1 MIIKKTDKIY
11 LAGHTG
17 LVGKAVLKKLKEKG
31 FKKIIVRKKKQ
42 LDLKNQKKTFQ
53 FLNKIK
59 PKIVI
64 ICAAKV
70 GGIKAN
76 NNKRADFL
84 IDNLEIQNNLIH
96 GSFKN
101 KVKNLFFLGS
111 SCVYPSNISKP
122 INEEMLLK
130 GPLEKTNESY
140 AIAKITGI
148 KLCQSFNK
156 QYKTNY
162 RCLMPCNI
170 FGLSDN
176 YNLDSSH
183 FIPAILKKIFL
194 ASKNNKIVK
203 LWGTGNVLREV
214 MYADDLADAIVFF
227 MNKKTNHMII
237 NIGTDIEKTIKEFT
251 KSIIKIL
258 KLKIKVKF
266 NNDKRLNGVMRKK
279 LDLTLAKKYGWKY
292 KTSFDDA
299 IKFTY
304 NDLIANYKEQKH

>member
-17 LVGKAVLKKLKEKG
+17 LVGKAVFKKLKEKG
-31 FKKIIVRKKKQ
+31 FKKIIVRKKIQ
-42 LDLKNQKKTFQ
+42 LDLKNQKKTFE

-101 KVKNLFFLGS
+101 RVKNLIFLGS

-130 GPLEKTNESY
+130 GPLEKTNEPY
-140 AIAKITGI
+140 AIAKIAGI

-183 FIPAILKKIFL
+183 FIPAILKKFFL

-237 NIGTDIEKTIKEFT
+237 NIGTNIEKTIKEFT
-251 KSIIKIL
+251 KSIIKTL
-258 KLKIKVKF
+258 ELKIKVKF

-279 LDLTLAKKYGWKY
+279 LDLSLAKKYGWKY

-299 IKFTY
+299 IRFTY
-304 NDLIANYKEQKH
+304 NDLIRNYKKQKH

>member
-1 MIIKKTDKIY
+1 MIIKRTDKIY
-11 LAGHTG
+11 LAGHTV
-17 LVGKAVLKKLKEKG
+17 LVGKAVFKKLKEKG
-31 FKKIIVRKKKQ
+31 FKKIIVRKKTQ
-42 LDLKNQKKTFQ
+42 LDLKNQKKTFE

-70 GGIKAN
+70 GGIKASS
-76 NNKRADFL
+76 NKRADFL

-101 KVKNLFFLGS
+101 KVKNLIFLGS

-130 GPLEKTNESY
+130 GPLEKTNEPY
-140 AIAKITGI
+140 AIAKIAGI

-183 FIPAILKKIFL
+183 FIPAILKKFFL

-237 NIGTDIEKTIKEFT
+237 NIGTNIEKTIKEFT
-251 KSIIKIL
+251 KSIIKTL
-258 KLKIKVKF
+258 ELKIKVKF

-279 LDLTLAKKYGWKY
+279 LDLSLAKKYGWKY

-299 IKFTY
+299 IRFTY
-304 NDLIANYKEQKH
+304 NDLITNYKVQKH

>member
-31 FKKIIVRKKKQ
+31 FGKIIVRKKTQ
-42 LDLKNQKKTFQ
+42 LDLKNQKKTFE

-101 KVKNLFFLGS
+101 KVKNLIFLGS

-130 GPLEKTNESY
+130 GPLEKTNEPY
-140 AIAKITGI
+140 AIAKIAGI

-170 FGLSDN
+170 FGISDN

-194 ASKNNKIVK
+194 ASKNNKIVN

>member
-17 LVGKAVLKKLKEKG
+17 LVGKAVLKKLKDKG
-31 FKKIIVRKKKQ
+31 FRKIIVRKKTQ
-42 LDLKNQKKTFQ
+42 LDLKNQKKTFE

-101 KVKNLFFLGS
+101 KVKNLIFLGS

-130 GPLEKTNESY
+130 GPLEKTNEPY
-140 AIAKITGI
+140 AIAKIAGI

-162 RCLMPCNI
+162 KCLMPCNI

-183 FIPAILKKIFL
+183 FIPAILKKFFL

-237 NIGTDIEKTIKEFT
+237 NIGTNIEKTIKEFT
-251 KSIIKIL
+251 KSIIKTL
-258 KLKIKVKF
+258 ELKIKVKF

-279 LDLTLAKKYGWKY
+279 LDLSLAKKYGWKY

-299 IKFTY
+299 IRFTY
-304 NDLIANYKEQKH
+304 NDLIRNYKKQKH

>member
-17 LVGKAVLKKLKEKG
+17 LVGKAVFKKLKEKG
-31 FKKIIVRKKKQ
+31 FKKIIVRKKTQ
-42 LDLKNQKKTFQ
+42 LDLKNQKKTFE

-101 KVKNLFFLGS
+101 RVKNLIFLGS

-130 GPLEKTNESY
+130 GPLEKTNEPY
-140 AIAKITGI
+140 AIAKIAGI

-183 FIPAILKKIFL
+183 FIPAILKKFFL

-237 NIGTDIEKTIKEFT
+237 NIGTNIEKTIKNFT
-251 KSIIKIL
+251 KNIINIL

-266 NNDKRLNGVMRKK
+266 NNDKRLNGVVRKK
-279 LDLTLAKKYGWKY
+279 LDLSLAKKYGWKY

-299 IKFTY
+299 IRFTY
-304 NDLIANYKEQKH
+304 NDLIANYKKQKH

>member
-17 LVGKAVLKKLKEKG
+17 LVGKAVFKKLKEKG
-31 FKKIIVRKKKQ
+31 FKKIIVRKKIQ
-42 LDLKNQKKTFQ
+42 LDLKNQKKTFE

-101 KVKNLFFLGS
+101 KVKNLIFLGS

-130 GPLEKTNESY
+130 GPLEKTNEPY
-140 AIAKITGI
+140 AIAKIAGI

-170 FGLSDN
+170 FGIADN

-183 FIPAILKKIFL
+183 FIPAILKKFFL

-237 NIGTDIEKTIKEFT
+237 NIGTNIEKTIKEFT
-251 KSIIKIL
+251 KSIIKTL
-258 KLKIKVKF
+258 ELKIKVKF

-279 LDLTLAKKYGWKY
+279 LDLSLAKKYGWKY

-299 IKFTY
+299 IRFTY
-304 NDLIANYKEQKH
+304 NDLIRNYKKQKH

>member
-17 LVGKAVLKKLKEKG
+17 LVGKAVFKKLKEKG
-31 FKKIIVRKKKQ
+31 FKKIIVRKKTQ
-42 LDLKNQKKTFQ
+42 LDLKNQKKTFE

-76 NNKRADFL
+76 SNKKADFL

-101 KVKNLFFLGS
+101 KVKNLIFLGS

-130 GPLEKTNESY
+130 GPLEKTNEPY
-140 AIAKITGI
+140 AIAKIAGI

-183 FIPAILKKIFL
+183 FIPAILKKFFL

-237 NIGTDIEKTIKEFT
+237 NIGTNIEKTIKEFT
-251 KSIIKIL
+251 KSIIKTL
-258 KLKIKVKF
+258 ELKIKVKF

-279 LDLTLAKKYGWKY
+279 LDLSLAKKYGWKY

-299 IKFTY
+299 IRFTY
-304 NDLIANYKEQKH
+304 NDLITNYKVQKH

>member
-31 FKKIIVRKKKQ
+31 FRKIIVRKKKQ

-96 GSFKN
+96 GSYKN
-101 KVKNLFFLGS
+101 SVKNLIFLGS
-111 SCVYPSNISKP
+111 SCVYPSNISKS

-130 GPLEKTNESY
+130 GPLEKTNEPY
-140 AIAKITGI
+140 AIAKIAGI

-162 RCLMPCNI
+162 KCLMPCNI

-183 FIPAILKKIFL
+183 FIPAILKKFFL

-237 NIGTDIEKTIKEFT
+237 NIGTNIEKTIKEFT

-279 LDLTLAKKYGWKY
+279 LDLSLAKKYGWKY
-292 KTSFDDA
+292 NTKFDDA

-304 NDLIANYKEQKH
+304 NDLIANYKVQKH

>member
-17 LVGKAVLKKLKEKG
+17 LVGKAVFKKLKEKG
-31 FKKIIVRKKKQ
+31 FKKIIVRKKTQ
-42 LDLKNQKKTFQ
+42 LDLKNQKKTFE

-101 KVKNLFFLGS
+101 KVKNLIFLGS

-130 GPLEKTNESY
+130 GPLEKTNEPY
-140 AIAKITGI
+140 AIAKIAGI

-162 RCLMPCNI
+162 KCLMPCNI

-183 FIPAILKKIFL
+183 FIPAILKKFFL

-237 NIGTDIEKTIKEFT
+237 NIGTNIEKTIKNFT
-251 KSIIKIL
+251 KNIINIL

-266 NNDKRLNGVMRKK
+266 NNDKRLNGVVRKK
-279 LDLTLAKKYGWKY
+279 LDLSLAKKYGWKY

-299 IKFTY
+299 IRFTY
-304 NDLIANYKEQKH
+304 NDLIANYKKQKH

>member
-17 LVGKAVLKKLKEKG
+17 LVGKAVFKKLKEKG

-101 KVKNLFFLGS
+101 RVKNLIFLGS

-130 GPLEKTNESY
+130 GPLEKTNEPY
-140 AIAKITGI
+140 AIAKIAGI

-183 FIPAILKKIFL
+183 FIPAILKKFFL

-237 NIGTDIEKTIKEFT
+237 NIGTNIEKTIKEFT
-251 KSIIKIL
+251 KSIIKTL
-258 KLKIKVKF
+258 ELKIKVKF

-279 LDLTLAKKYGWKY
+279 LDLSLAKKYGWKY

-299 IKFTY
+299 IRFTY
-304 NDLIANYKEQKH
+304 NDLIRNYKKQKH

>member
-31 FKKIIVRKKKQ
+31 FGKIIVRKKIQ
-42 LDLKNQKKTFQ
+42 LDLKNQKKTFE

-84 IDNLEIQNNLIH
+84 IDNLEMQNNLIH

-101 KVKNLFFLGS
+101 KVKNLIFLGS

>member
-17 LVGKAVLKKLKEKG
+17 LVGKAVFKKLKEKG
-31 FKKIIVRKKKQ
+31 FKKIIVRKKTQ

-76 NNKRADFL
+76 SNKRADFL

-101 KVKNLFFLGS
+101 KVKNLIFLGS

-130 GPLEKTNESY
+130 GPLEKTNEPY
-140 AIAKITGI
+140 AIAKIAGI

-183 FIPAILKKIFL
+183 FIPAILKKFFL

-237 NIGTDIEKTIKEFT
+237 NIGTNIEKTIKEFT
-251 KSIIKIL
+251 KSIIKTL
-258 KLKIKVKF
+258 ELKIKVKF

-279 LDLTLAKKYGWKY
+279 LDLSLAKKYGWKY

-299 IKFTY
+299 IRFTY
-304 NDLIANYKEQKH
+304 NDLITNYKVQKH

>member
-31 FKKIIVRKKKQ
+31 FGKIIVRKKTQ
-42 LDLKNQKKTFQ
+42 LDLKNQKKTFE

-101 KVKNLFFLGS
+101 RVKNLIFLGS
-111 SCVYPSNISKP
+111 SCVYPSNIFKP

-130 GPLEKTNESY
+130 GPLEKTNEPY
-140 AIAKITGI
+140 AIAKIAGI

-183 FIPAILKKIFL
+183 FIPAILKKFFL

-237 NIGTDIEKTIKEFT
+237 NIGTNIEKTIKEFT

-279 LDLTLAKKYGWKY
+279 LDLSLAKKYGWKY

-299 IKFTY
+299 IRFTY

>member
-17 LVGKAVLKKLKEKG
+17 LVGKAVFKKLKEKG
-31 FKKIIVRKKKQ
+31 FKKIIVRKKTQ
-42 LDLKNQKKTFQ
+42 LDLKNQRKTFK

-101 KVKNLFFLGS
+101 KVKNLIFLGS

-130 GPLEKTNESY
+130 GPLEKTNEPYS
-140 AIAKITGI
+140 IAKIAGI

-183 FIPAILKKIFL
+183 FIPAILKKFFL

-237 NIGTDIEKTIKEFT
+237 NIGTNIEKTIKEFT

-266 NNDKRLNGVMRKK
+266 NNDKKLNGVMRKK
-279 LDLTLAKKYGWKY
+279 LDLSLAKKYGWKY

-304 NDLIANYKEQKH
+304 NDLIANYKDQKH

>member
-31 FKKIIVRKKKQ
+31 FGKIIVRKKIQ
-42 LDLKNQKKTFQ
+42 LDLKNQKKTFE

-84 IDNLEIQNNLIH
+84 IDNLEMQNNLIH

-237 NIGTDIEKTIKEFT
+237 NVGTNIEKTIKEFT

-279 LDLTLAKKYGWKY
+279 LDLSLAKKYGWKY

>member
-17 LVGKAVLKKLKEKG
+17 LVGKAVFKKLKEKG
-31 FKKIIVRKKKQ
+31 FKKIIVRKKTQ
-42 LDLKNQKKTFQ
+42 LDLKNQKKTFE

-76 NNKRADFL
+76 SNKRADFL

-101 KVKNLFFLGS
+101 KVKNLIFLGS

-130 GPLEKTNESY
+130 GPLEKTNEPY
-140 AIAKITGI
+140 AIAKIAGI

-183 FIPAILKKIFL
+183 FIPAILKKFFL

-237 NIGTDIEKTIKEFT
+237 NVGTNIEKTIKEFT
-251 KSIIKIL
+251 KSIIKTL
-258 KLKIKVKF
+258 ELKIKVKF

-279 LDLTLAKKYGWKY
+279 LDLSLAKKYGWKY

-299 IKFTY
+299 IRFTY
-304 NDLIANYKEQKH
+304 NDLITNYKVQKH

>member
-17 LVGKAVLKKLKEKG
+17 LVGKAVFKKLKEKG
-31 FKKIIVRKKKQ
+31 FKKIIVRKKTQ
-42 LDLKNQKKTFQ
+42 LDLKNQKKTFE

-76 NNKRADFL
+76 SNKRADFL

-101 KVKNLFFLGS
+101 KVKNLIFLGS

-140 AIAKITGI
+140 AIAKIAGI

-183 FIPAILKKIFL
+183 FIPAILKKFFL

-237 NIGTDIEKTIKEFT
+237 NIGTNIEKTIKEFT
-251 KSIIKIL
+251 KSIIKTL
-258 KLKIKVKF
+258 ELKIKVKF

-279 LDLTLAKKYGWKY
+279 LDLSLAKKYGWKY

-299 IKFTY
+299 IRFTY
-304 NDLIANYKEQKH
+304 NDLIANYKVQKH

>member
-101 KVKNLFFLGS
+101 KVKNLIFLGS

-130 GPLEKTNESY
+130 GPLEKTNEPY
-140 AIAKITGI
+140 AIAKIAGI

-170 FGLSDN
+170 FGIADN

-183 FIPAILKKIFL
+183 FIPAILKKFFL

-237 NIGTDIEKTIKEFT
+237 NIGTNIEKTIKEFT
-251 KSIIKIL
+251 KSIIKTL
-258 KLKIKVKF
+258 ELKIKVKF

-279 LDLTLAKKYGWKY
+279 LDLSLAKKYGWKY

-299 IKFTY
+299 IRFTY
-304 NDLIANYKEQKH
+304 NDLIRNYKKQKH

>member
-17 LVGKAVLKKLKEKG
+17 LVGKAVFKKLKEKG
-31 FKKIIVRKKKQ
+31 FKKIIVRKKIQ
-42 LDLKNQKKTFQ
+42 LDLKNQKKTFE

-76 NNKRADFL
+76 SNKRADFL

-101 KVKNLFFLGS
+101 KVKNLIFLGS

-130 GPLEKTNESY
+130 GPLEKTNEPY
-140 AIAKITGI
+140 AIAKIAGI

-183 FIPAILKKIFL
+183 FIPAILKKFFL

-237 NIGTDIEKTIKEFT
+237 NIGTNIEKTIKEFT
-251 KSIIKIL
+251 KSIIKTL
-258 KLKIKVKF
+258 ELKIKVKF

-279 LDLTLAKKYGWKY
+279 LDLSLAKKYGWKY

-299 IKFTY
+299 IRFTY
-304 NDLIANYKEQKH
+304 NDLIRNYKKQKH

>member
-17 LVGKAVLKKLKEKG
+17 LVGKAVFKKLKEKG
-31 FKKIIVRKKKQ
+31 FKKIIVRKKTQ
-42 LDLKNQKKTFQ
+42 LDLKNQKKTFE

-101 KVKNLFFLGS
+101 RVKNLIFLGS

-130 GPLEKTNESY
+130 GPLEKTNEPY
-140 AIAKITGI
+140 AIAKIAGI

-162 RCLMPCNI
+162 KCLKPCNI

-183 FIPAILKKIFL
+183 FIPAILKKFFL

-237 NIGTDIEKTIKEFT
+237 NIGTNIEKTIKEFT
-251 KSIIKIL
+251 KSIIKTL
-258 KLKIKVKF
+258 ELKIKVKF

-279 LDLTLAKKYGWKY
+279 LDLSLAKKYGWKY

-299 IKFTY
+299 IRFTY
-304 NDLIANYKEQKH
+304 NDLITNYKVQKH

>member
-17 LVGKAVLKKLKEKG
+17 LVGKAVFKKLKEKG
-31 FKKIIVRKKKQ
+31 FKKIIVKKKTQ
-42 LDLKNQKKTFQ
+42 LDLKNQKKTFE

-101 KVKNLFFLGS
+101 RVKNLIFLGS
-111 SCVYPSNISKP
+111 SCVYPSNMSKP

-130 GPLEKTNESY
+130 GPLEKTNEPY
-140 AIAKITGI
+140 AIAKIAGI

-183 FIPAILKKIFL
+183 FIPAILKKFFL

-237 NIGTDIEKTIKEFT
+237 NIGTNIEKTIKEFT

-279 LDLTLAKKYGWKY
+279 LDLSLAKKYGWKY

-299 IKFTY
+299 IRFTY
-304 NDLIANYKEQKH
+304 NDLIANYKVQKH

>member
-101 KVKNLFFLGS
+101 RVKNLIFLGS
-111 SCVYPSNISKP
+111 SCVYPSNMSKP

-130 GPLEKTNESY
+130 GPLEKTNEPY
-140 AIAKITGI
+140 AIAKIAGI

-183 FIPAILKKIFL
+183 FIPAILKKFFL

-237 NIGTDIEKTIKEFT
+237 NIGTNIEKTIKEFT
-251 KSIIKIL
+251 KSIIKTL
-258 KLKIKVKF
+258 ELKIKVKF

-279 LDLTLAKKYGWKY
+279 LDLSLAKKYGWKY

-299 IKFTY
+299 IRFTY
-304 NDLIANYKEQKH
+304 NDLIRNYKKQKH

>member
-17 LVGKAVLKKLKEKG
+17 LVGKAVFKKLKEKG
-31 FKKIIVRKKKQ
+31 FKKIIVRKKTQ
-42 LDLKNQKKTFQ
+42 LDLKNQKKTFE

-76 NNKRADFL
+76 SNKRADFL

-101 KVKNLFFLGS
+101 KVKNLIFLGS
-111 SCVYPSNISKP
+111 SCVYPSNISKT

-130 GPLEKTNESY
+130 GPLEKTNEPY
-140 AIAKITGI
+140 AIAKIAGI

-162 RCLMPCNI
+162 KCLMPCNI

-183 FIPAILKKIFL
+183 FIPAILKKFFL

-237 NIGTDIEKTIKEFT
+237 YILLV
-251 KSIIKIL
+251 KSKI
-258 KLKIKVKF
+258 
-266 NNDKRLNGVMRKK
+266 N
-279 LDLTLAKKYGWKY
+279 
-292 KTSFDDA
+292 
-299 IKFTY
+299 
-304 NDLIANYKEQKH
+304 

>member
-1 MIIKKTDKIY
+1 MLIKKTDKIY

-17 LVGKAVLKKLKEKG
+17 LVGKAVFKKLKEKG
-31 FKKIIVRKKKQ
+31 FKKIIVRKKTQ
-42 LDLKNQKKTFQ
+42 LDLKNQKKTFE

-101 KVKNLFFLGS
+101 KVKNLIFLGS

-130 GPLEKTNESY
+130 GPLEKTNEPY
-140 AIAKITGI
+140 AIAKIAGI

-183 FIPAILKKIFL
+183 FIPAILKKFFL

-237 NIGTDIEKTIKEFT
+237 NIGSDIEKTIKEFT

-266 NNDKRLNGVMRKK
+266 NNDKKLNGVMRKK
-279 LDLTLAKKYGWKY
+279 LDLSLAKKYGWKY
-292 KTSFDDA
+292 KTSFDDG

>member
-17 LVGKAVLKKLKEKG
+17 LVGKAVFKKLKEKG
-31 FKKIIVRKKKQ
+31 FEKIIIRKKKQ
-42 LDLKNQKKTFQ
+42 LDLKNQKKTFE

-70 GGIKAN
+70 GGIKTN

-101 KVKNLFFLGS
+101 KVKNLIFLGS

-130 GPLEKTNESY
+130 GPLEKTNEPY
-140 AIAKITGI
+140 AIAKIAGI

-183 FIPAILKKIFL
+183 FIPAILKKFFL
-194 ASKNNKIVK
+194 ASKNKKIVK
-203 LWGTGNVLREV
+203 LWGTGKVLREV

-237 NIGTDIEKTIKEFT
+237 NIGTNIEKTIKEFT

-279 LDLTLAKKYGWKY
+279 LDLSLAKKYGWKY

-299 IKFTY
+299 IRFTY
-304 NDLIANYKEQKH
+304 NDLVVNYKEHKH

>member
-31 FKKIIVRKKKQ
+31 FGKIIVRKKIQ
-42 LDLKNQKKTFQ
+42 LDLKNQKKTFE

>member
-17 LVGKAVLKKLKEKG
+17 LVGKAVFKKLKEKG
-31 FKKIIVRKKKQ
+31 FKKIIVRKKTQ
-42 LDLKNQKKTFQ
+42 LDLKNQKKTFE

-101 KVKNLFFLGS
+101 KVKNLIFLGS

-130 GPLEKTNESY
+130 GPLEKTNEPY
-140 AIAKITGI
+140 AIAKIAGI

-183 FIPAILKKIFL
+183 FIPAILKKFFL

>member
-31 FKKIIVRKKKQ
+31 FKKIIVSKKKQ

-101 KVKNLFFLGS
+101 RVKNLIFLGS

-130 GPLEKTNESY
+130 GPLEKTNEPY
-140 AIAKITGI
+140 AIAKIAGI

-183 FIPAILKKIFL
+183 FIPAILKKFFL

-237 NIGTDIEKTIKEFT
+237 NIGTNIEKTIKEFT
-251 KSIIKIL
+251 KSIIKTL
-258 KLKIKVKF
+258 ELKIKVKF

-279 LDLTLAKKYGWKY
+279 LDLSLAKKYGWKY

-299 IKFTY
+299 IRFTY
-304 NDLIANYKEQKH
+304 NDLIRNYKKQKH

>member
-17 LVGKAVLKKLKEKG
+17 LVGKAVFKKLKEKG
-31 FKKIIVRKKKQ
+31 FKKIIVRKKTQ
-42 LDLKNQKKTFQ
+42 LDLKNQKKTFE

-101 KVKNLFFLGS
+101 RVKNLIFLGS
-111 SCVYPSNISKP
+111 SCVYPSNMSKP

-130 GPLEKTNESY
+130 GPLEKTNEPY
-140 AIAKITGI
+140 AIAKIAGI

-183 FIPAILKKIFL
+183 FIPAILKKFFL

-237 NIGTDIEKTIKEFT
+237 NIGTNIEKTIKEFT

-279 LDLTLAKKYGWKY
+279 LDLSLAKKYGWKY

-299 IKFTY
+299 IRFTY
-304 NDLIANYKEQKH
+304 NDLIANYKVQKH

>member
-31 FKKIIVRKKKQ
+31 FGKIIVRKKTQ
-42 LDLKNQKKTFQ
+42 LDLKNQKKTFE

-101 KVKNLFFLGS
+101 RVKNLIFLGS

-130 GPLEKTNESY
+130 GPLEKTNEPY
-140 AIAKITGI
+140 AIAKIAGI

-183 FIPAILKKIFL
+183 FIPAILKKFFL

-237 NIGTDIEKTIKEFT
+237 NIGTNIEKTIKEFT

-279 LDLTLAKKYGWKY
+279 LDLSLAKKYGWKY

-299 IKFTY
+299 IRFTY
-304 NDLIANYKEQKH
+304 NDLIANYKVQKH

>member
-31 FKKIIVRKKKQ
+31 FRKIIVRKKTQ
-42 LDLKNQKKTFQ
+42 LDLKNQKKTFE

-101 KVKNLFFLGS
+101 KVKNLIFLGS

-130 GPLEKTNESY
+130 GPLEKTNEPY
-140 AIAKITGI
+140 AIAKIAGI

-162 RCLMPCNI
+162 KCLMPCNI

-183 FIPAILKKIFL
+183 FIPAILKKFFL

-237 NIGTDIEKTIKEFT
+237 NIGTNIEKTIKNFT
-251 KSIIKIL
+251 KNIINIL

-266 NNDKRLNGVMRKK
+266 NNDKRLNGVVRKK
-279 LDLTLAKKYGWKY
+279 LDLSLAKKYGWKY

-299 IKFTY
+299 IRFTY
-304 NDLIANYKEQKH
+304 NDLIANYKKQKH

>member
-31 FKKIIVRKKKQ
+31 FGKIIVRKKIQ
-42 LDLKNQKKTFQ
+42 LDLKNQKKTFE

-101 KVKNLFFLGS
+101 KVKNLIFLGS

-130 GPLEKTNESY
+130 GPLEKTNEPY
-140 AIAKITGI
+140 AIAKIAGI

-237 NIGTDIEKTIKEFT
+237 NVGTNIEKTIKEFT

>member
-1 MIIKKTDKIY
+1 MLIKKTDKIY

-17 LVGKAVLKKLKEKG
+17 LVGKAVFKKLKEKG
-31 FKKIIVRKKKQ
+31 FKKIIVRKKTQ
-42 LDLKNQKKTFQ
+42 LDLKNQKKTFE

-96 GSFKN
+96 GSYKN
-101 KVKNLFFLGS
+101 NVKNLIFLGS

-122 INEEMLLK
+122 INEELLLK

-140 AIAKITGI
+140 AIAKIAGI

-156 QYKTNY
+156 QHKTNY

-183 FIPAILKKIFL
+183 FIPAILKKFFL

-237 NIGTDIEKTIKEFT
+237 NIGTNIEKTIKEFT

>member
-17 LVGKAVLKKLKEKG
+17 LVGKAVFKKLKEKG
-31 FKKIIVRKKKQ
+31 FEKIIIRKKKQ
-42 LDLKNQKKTFQ
+42 LDLKNQKKTFE

-70 GGIKAN
+70 GGIKTN

-101 KVKNLFFLGS
+101 KVKNLIFLGS

-130 GPLEKTNESY
+130 GPLEKTNEPY
-140 AIAKITGI
+140 AIAKIAGI

-183 FIPAILKKIFL
+183 FIPAILKKFFL
-194 ASKNNKIVK
+194 ASKNKKIVK
-203 LWGTGNVLREV
+203 LWGTGKVLREV

-237 NIGTDIEKTIKEFT
+237 NRGTNIEKTIKEFT

-279 LDLTLAKKYGWKY
+279 LDLSLAKKYGWKY

-299 IKFTY
+299 IRFTY
-304 NDLIANYKEQKH
+304 NDLVVNYKEHKH